1 MNSDVFRQLYDYHFA
16 ENRKI
21 WQHIIQLPYQQ
32 FVQEVNYSLGSVR
45 NQIVHLMNV
54 DEVWFCELSGIE
66 PPAPYQSADIDDRA
80 AIRAR
85 WDSVEQM
92 MRGYLAGLRDNMLF
106 DQPIREPVED
116 RNLMVWQVLI
126 HVVNH
131 GTDHRAQILRILHD
145 FGLKTTSQDFIFYV
159 YDRSLGLNM
168 SD

>member
-1 MNSDVFRQLYDYHFA
+1 MNADAFRQLYNYHFV
-16 ENRKI
+16 ENRNI
-21 WQHIIQLPYQQ
+21 WHHIIQLPYHQ
-32 FVQEVNYSLGSVR
+32 FVQHFNYSLGSVR

-66 PPAPYQSADIDDRA
+66 LPVPYQPADIDDRA